1 MWDNRCVMHRRE
13 PFDAN
18 ARRMLH
24 RVVIKGGRPARDPAT
39 LQPHARAYLPAQRV
53 HAG

>member
-18 ARRMLH
+18 ARRKLH
-24 RVVIKGGRPARDPAT
+24 RVVIRGTRPYRTPGHIPA
-39 LQPHARAYLPAQRV
+39 HSRGHREIGKAA
-53 HAG
+53 